1 MIIHQ
6 IFWPFKGK
14 KLNDIP
20 VFRKNVNLTK
30 EYCKE
35 HGYTYKMWNLRMC
48 EELLC
53 DKYPEYICL
62 WEEFRFEIQKCDF
75 INPLFIEIMKECQ
88 KRVIEKQSIKQYD
101 TWKGRLV
108 FQTTGHHMLRNVVP
122 KESIHELMLIHNEK
136 KGIYVTSNNP
146 YFYDSNAS
154 FWY

>member
-62 WEEFRFEIQKCDF
+62 W
-75 INPLFIEIMKECQ
+75 
-88 KRVIEKQSIKQYD
+88 
-101 TWKGRLV
+101 
-108 FQTTGHHMLRNVVP
+108 
-122 KESIHELMLIHNEK
+122 
-136 KGIYVTSNNP
+136 
-146 YFYDSNAS
+146 
-154 FWY
+154 